1 MYLYIE
7 TQSFKEELMAQ
18 VSDPSA
24 VSEVDTTDRNRAA
37 LRRMFYGR
45 FLRSLSVGFWVMVIA
60 FLMIR
65 LSPGDP
71 VRIALGSEA
80 TEASVIEM
88 RHKLGLDQSVFSQFF
103 HYFVNIFK
111 GDLGYSYFSNRTVTS
126 VVTTH
131 LPVTLQIIALSI
143 FLGMLLAI
151 PIALFIAQSKNQL
164 TTYLFRAFTSVS
176 LALPGFFLAVVG
188 LYAFGIK
195 LHWAPAAGYESGFP
209 GSFKYIWLP
218 ALVNCGSL
226 VPVLSRVLHSSL
238 MDTLDE
244 EFVETGV
251 IRGVKRIRFYWSY
264 LLRPSL
270 APTVV
275 LLSYMIGVMIG
286 GTVIMETIF
295 SLPGIGREL
304 ITAVDSRDYPVVQGI
319 VMIFGLIVVFFSFI
333 GDLLG
338 YLLDRRV
345 TLS

>member
-1 MYLYIE
+1 MPE
-7 TQSFKEELMAQ
+7 KDVMSNTHE
-18 VSDPSA
+18 DPQGMTIVA
-24 VSEVDTTDRNRAA
+24 EDGQDKNRLA

-45 FLRSLSVGFWVMVIA
+45 VLRSLSVGFWVSVIA

-71 VRIALGSEA
+71 VQIALGAEA
-80 TEASVIEM
+80 TEASVRQM
-88 RHKLGLDQSVFSQFF
+88 REKLGLNTSLLHQFSGFLTG
-103 HYFVNIFK
+103 IFQ
-111 GDLGYSYFSNRTVTS
+111 GDLGTSFYSGRTVTDILG
-126 VVTTH
+126 TH
-131 LPVTLQIIALSI
+131 LPVTLMLIFLSI
-143 FLGMLLAI
+143 FLGICLAV
-151 PIALFIAQSKNQL
+151 PIALAVALSKNQFV
-164 TTYLFRAFTSVS
+164 TYLFRASTSIS
-176 LALPGFFLAVVG
+176 LALPGFFLALLG
-188 LYAFGIK
+188 LLYFGIR
-195 LHWAPAAGYESGFP
+195 LNWAPSAGYTGEFP
-209 GSFKYIWLP
+209 GNLKYLWLP

-251 IRGVKRIRFYWSY
+251 IRGVSKIRFYWSY

-275 LLSYMIGVMIG
+275 LLSYIIGVMIG

-295 SLPGIGREL
+295 SLPGLGREL
-304 ITAVDSRDYPVVQGI
+304 ITAVNTKDYPVVQGV
-319 VMIFGLIVVFFSFI
+319 VMIFGLVVVFFSFV
-333 GDLLG
+333 GDLFG

>member
-1 MYLYIE
+1 MSNLN
-7 TQSFKEELMAQ
+7 QS
-18 VSDPSA
+18 SP
-24 VSEVDTTDRNRAA
+24 SEVKSVEDPRDKNRLA
-37 LRRMFYGR
+37 LRRIFYFR
-45 FLRSLSVGFWVMVIA
+45 ILRSLSVGFWVSLIA

-71 VRIALGSEA
+71 VRIALGVEA
-80 TEASVIEM
+80 TEAMVAKM
-88 RHKLGLDQSVFSQFF
+88 RQDLGLDT
-103 HYFVNIFK
+103 NIFHQFYTFMSGIFQ
-111 GDLGYSYFSNRTVTS
+111 GDLGMSFYSGRTVTD
-126 VVTTH
+126 VLGAH
-131 LPVTLQIIALSI
+131 LPVTLMLIFSSI
-143 FLGMLLAI
+143 LLGAILAV
-151 PIALFIAQSKNQL
+151 PIALAVALSKHQFV
-164 TTYLFRAFTSVS
+164 TYFFRATTSIS
-176 LALPGFFLAVVG
+176 LALPGFFLALLG
-188 LYAFGIK
+188 LLYFGIK
-195 LHWAPAAGYESGFP
+195 LNWAPSAGYQ
-209 GSFKYIWLP
+209 GSFPANMEYLWLP

-251 IRGVKRIRFYWSY
+251 IRGVSKIRFYWSY

-275 LLSYMIGVMIG
+275 LLSYMVGVMIG

-304 ITAVDSRDYPVVQGI
+304 ITAVNSKDYPVVQGI

>member
-1 MYLYIE
+1 MSHLQE
-7 TQSFKEELMAQ
+7 GTQQVTDVVTEE
-18 VSDPSA
+18 SKDK
-24 VSEVDTTDRNRAA
+24 NRLA
-37 LRRMFYGR
+37 LRRMFFGR
-45 FLRSLSVGFWVMVIA
+45 VLRSLTVGFWVSVIA

-71 VRIALGSEA
+71 VQIALGAEA
-80 TEASVIEM
+80 TEASVKQM
-88 RHKLGLDQSVFSQFF
+88 RHELGLDTSLLQQFYSF
-103 HYFVNIFK
+103 FTDIFR
-111 GDLGYSYFSNRTVTS
+111 GDLGISFYSGRTVTDI
-126 VVTTH
+126 VGTH
-131 LPVTLQIIALSI
+131 LPVTLMIIICSI
-143 FLGMLLAI
+143 LLGVLLAI
-151 PIALFIAQSKNQL
+151 PIALAVALSKNQFV
-164 TTYLFRAFTSVS
+164 TYFFRASTSVS
-176 LALPGFFLAVVG
+176 LALPGFFLALVG
-188 LYAFGIK
+188 LLYFGIK
-195 LHWAPAAGYESGFP
+195 LNWAPSAGYEGAFP
-209 GSFKYIWLP
+209 GNLEYLWLP

-251 IRGVKRIRFYWSY
+251 IRGVSKIRFYWSY

-275 LLSYMIGVMIG
+275 LLSYMVGVMIG

-304 ITAVDSRDYPVVQGI
+304 ITAVNTKDYPVVQGV
-319 VMIFGLIVVFFSFI
+319 VMIFGLIVVFFSFV

>member
-1 MYLYIE
+1 MKVKGE
-7 TQSFKEELMAQ
+7 SPHSTSELQ
-18 VSDPSA
+18 IVED
-24 VSEVDTTDRNRAA
+24 TDRNRIT
-37 LRRMFYGR
+37 LQKMIFGR
-45 FLRSLSVGFWVMVIA
+45 FLRSLSVGFWVMVVA

-71 VRIALGSEA
+71 VRIALGTEA
-80 TEASVIEM
+80 TEATVIEM
-88 RHKLGLDQSVFSQFF
+88 RHKLGLDRSIFIQFY
-103 HYFVNIFK
+103 HYVTGILHGN
-111 GDLGYSYFSNRTVTS
+111 LGQSYFSNSSVTHI
-126 VVTTH
+126 VAGH
-131 LPVTLQIIALSI
+131 LPVTLMIIGLSI
-143 FLGMLLAI
+143 GLGIILAL
-151 PIALFIAQSKNQL
+151 PIALFVALSKNQF
-164 TTYLFRAFTSVS
+164 TTYLFRALTSVS

-188 LYAFGIK
+188 LFFFGIR
-195 LHWAPAAGYESGFP
+195 LNWAPAAGYQ
-209 GSFKYIWLP
+209 GSFPANLHYLWLP

-251 IRGVKRIRFYWSY
+251 IRGVGKIRFYWSY

-286 GTVIMETIF
+286 GTVIMELIF

-304 ITAVDSRDYPVVQGI
+304 ITAVNSRDYPVVQGI
-319 VMIFGLIVVFFSFI
+319 VMIFGLIVVFFSFV